1 MVTSPVLSSPCTT
14 SLGGSTTPMA
24 SNSIG
29 MTTTTG
35 PSC

>member
-1 MVTSPVLSSPCTT
+1 MVTSPVLSSPCMT
-14 SLGGSTTPMA
+14 SLGGSTTAMA